1 MTATFAEHMDKEPLT
16 TTIPKN
22 FHGIIRTFVASCLL
36 VFSPLFLSLPSFAE
50 TVDDYDDAETDF
62 EESIEFES
70 PSTARDIINFD
81 IFEDIARA
89 RARLEKMTCGFTVVR
104 PKTVKKVKT
113 GRKGKKGKKWK
124 EVVTYG
130 KPELGSFTILL
141 AVENV
146 KTREIQVIKVH
157 PRLGGRTDRA
167 IIEPGKA
174 NGVNTKFTIT
184 SPEHHVV
191 LALKRPVRHGST
203 FREVVYTP
211 YSEGLDIPSVRKA
224 GLEYLEGV
232 IDSAKNDLIARRV
245 RPLSCGSFI
254 DNDISVALAI
264 IEHIDPGKFSS
275 GRYTP
280 EKLINETLVILGT
293 NRDNA
298 YRYSKSKAGAV
309 GLFQFIPGTYRRIL
323 NLYPQ
328 AGLIRDFAQGMA
340 NHENAAKASFLLF
353 DADMNVLSDAR
364 RVRLLDDPV
373 ATGRFLASAYN
384 CGPGRTRNSM
394 ERYGDNWASAVPA
407 ETQIYL
413 RKFDAALTWYRTS
426 PLAAR

>member
-1 MTATFAEHMDKEPLT
+1 MGKDHLT
-16 TTIPKN
+16 KN
-22 FHGIIRTFVASCLL
+22 ILKNLHRIILTLVLSWLL
-36 VFSPLFLSLPSFAE
+36 ALTPLFPSLPSFAE
-50 TVDDYDDAETDF
+50 TADDYEDAETDF
-62 EESIEFES
+62 EESIELES
-70 PSTARDIINFD
+70 PSGARDVIDFD

-89 RARLEKMTCGFTVVR
+89 RARLEKMSCGFTVVR
-104 PKTVKKVKT
+104 PKTVKKVRT
-113 GRKGKKGKKWK
+113 GRKGKKGRKWK
-124 EVVTYG
+124 QVVTYG

-146 KTREIQVIKVH
+146 KTREIQVIKIH

-224 GLEYLEGV
+224 GLDYLEG
-232 IDSAKNDLIARRV
+232 IIGSARNDLIDRRV
-245 RPLSCGSFI
+245 KPRSCNSFI
-254 DNDISVALAI
+254 DNDISVVLAI
-264 IEHIDPGKFSS
+264 IEHIDPGKFTS

-293 NRDNA
+293 NKHNA

-309 GLFQFIPGTYRRIL
+309 GLFQFIPGTYKRIL

-328 AGLIRDFAQGMA
+328 AGLIRDFAQGMTD
-340 NHENAAKASFLLF
+340 HENAAKASFLLF

-364 RVRLLDDPV
+364 RSRLLDDPA

-394 ERYGDNWASAVPA
+394 ERHGDNWASAVPA

-413 RKFDAALTWYRTS
+413 RKFDAVLTWYRTG
-426 PLAAR
+426 PFAAR